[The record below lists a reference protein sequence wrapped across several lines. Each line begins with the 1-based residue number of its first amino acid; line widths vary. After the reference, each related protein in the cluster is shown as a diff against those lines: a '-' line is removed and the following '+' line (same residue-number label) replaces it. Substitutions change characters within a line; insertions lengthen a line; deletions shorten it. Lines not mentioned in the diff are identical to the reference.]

1 MSDHPDPHDLA
12 DQIIAQV
19 EALRDAVERE
29 RPDPRHPGV
38 REGKRH
44 IGFFVD
50 VETYKA
56 VRLVGVDE
64 HKRLQRLMLEA
75 VDLLL
80 QSRGKPPVAVKNAP
94 PEDAE

>member
-1 MSDHPDPHDLA
+1 LSLKERAPDARLCLKQCAPETTS
-12 DQIIAQV
+12 IA
-19 EALRDAVERE
+19 RRAVHHCA
-29 RPDPRHPGV
+29 PLH
-38 REGKRH
+38 
-44 IGFFVD
+44 VD

-80 QSRGKPPVAVKNAP
+80 QSRGKPPIAVKNAP